1 MKKSII
7 YRNVYM
13 YRFVM
18 NILYLFGYR
27 KRFDDITKLLS
38 GSEKNVLELCFG
50 DIFIAKA
57 CKNKG
62 INWTGIDINM
72 NFIKFAQKNGFNAQ
86 KNDISEMKSL
96 PAADVCIIVGSLY
109 HFHNETETML
119 MKMLKSAPR
128 ILISEPVKNLSA
140 KKGFIGSISKI
151 LTNAGKGSENFRYN
165 EESILKVMDD
175 YKRNF
180 NFTYKIISIKK
191 DILIEILHD
200 RN

>member
-1 MKKSII
+1 
-7 YRNVYM
+7 
-13 YRFVM
+13 M
-18 NILYLFGYR
+18 NILYLFSYK
-27 KRFDDITKLLS
+27 KRFNDIIKLLS
-38 GSEKNVLELCFG
+38 GNEKNVLELCFG

-57 CKNKG
+57 CKDKN
-62 INWTGIDINM
+62 INWIGIDINI
-72 NFIKFAQKNGFNAQ
+72 NFVKFAQKNGFNAQ
-86 KNDISEMKSL
+86 KNDISEMCTL
-96 PAADVCIIVGSLY
+96 PSADVCVIIGSFY
-109 HFHNETETML
+109 HFYNEIETML

-151 LTNAGKGSENFRYN
+151 LTNAGKGHENFRYN
-165 EESILKVMDD
+165 EESILKTLDEF
-175 YKRNF
+175 KIKF